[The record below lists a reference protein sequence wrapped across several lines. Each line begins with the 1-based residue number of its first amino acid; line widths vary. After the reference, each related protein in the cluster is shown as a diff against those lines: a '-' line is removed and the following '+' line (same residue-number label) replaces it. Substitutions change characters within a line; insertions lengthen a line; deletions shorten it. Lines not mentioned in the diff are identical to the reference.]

1 MPSTPKTPSYLTLLH
16 SGELSRRV
24 EQARERLRHC
34 MLCPRACGVDRLAGE
49 VGYCR
54 SGSAAK
60 VASYNVH
67 MWEEPPISGVGG
79 SGTIFFSNCTARC
92 LFCQN
97 YPISQLGGG
106 KEVSDQ
112 RLAEMMLWLQTHG
125 CHNINLVT
133 PTHFVPQIIHA
144 AQRAAESG
152 LRIPLVYNTSGYDRV
167 ETLAL
172 LDGIIDIYLPDAKYA
187 DDRVAREISGF
198 AGYVAANRAALQEMR
213 RQVGS
218 ALVMDSRGLAQRGMV
233 IRHLVLPDDLSQT
246 RAVLSWIA
254 HELGAETYVSLMAQ
268 FFPAYRANERPPLDR
283 RLSRAEYRDALAALS
298 ELGLENG
305 WRQHYGPR

>member
-1 MPSTPKTPSYLTLLH
+1 M
-16 SGELSRRV
+16 

-133 PTHFVPQIIHA
+133 PTHFVPPILVALEIA
-144 AQRAAESG
+144 ARRG
-152 LRIPLVYNTSGYDRV
+152 LHIPLIYNTSGYDTV
-167 ETLAL
+167 DTLRL
-172 LDGIIDIYLPDAKYA
+172 LDGVVDIYLPDAKYA
-187 DDRVAREISGF
+187 EDAVAQRISGF
-198 AGYVAANRAALQEMR
+198 RDYVANNRAALREMR
-213 RQVGS
+213 RQVGT
-218 ALVMDSRGLAQRGMV
+218 ALVLDHESIAQRGMI
-233 IRHLVLPDDLSQT
+233 IRHLILPDGLSQT
-246 RAVLSWIA
+246 PAVLQWIA
-254 HELGAETYVSLMAQ
+254 SNISPRVYVSLMAQ
-268 FFPAYRANERPPLDR
+268 YFPAYQACGHHELGR
-283 RLSRAEYRDALAALS
+283 RLTPEEYEAGLAAL
-298 ELGLENG
+298 EAAGLQNG
-305 WRQHYGPR
+305 WQQELCQDY